1 MRTTLEIDRELL
13 DEAIRVT
20 GAPSKTAAVR
30 LGLEALVDQAARR
43 RLAALRGRIPEA
55 EVPRRRR
62 APAATAAR

>member
-13 DEAIRVT
+13 AEAIRVT
-20 GAPSKTAAVR
+20 DAPSKTAAVR

-55 EVPRRRR
+55 EAPRRRR